1 MAIGAPRGRAA
12 RVRRYAGGWVRVL
25 LAGLMVAAPLGGR
38 GASPKPYV
46 SVNNLVVPFYAA
58 GQSEAVAVLR
68 VEHVFRDHERRGFF
82 RIGLLPLLVGEGVRL
97 EFRDAGVAA
106 RELDRVRQGVESSL
120 GGDRIEMRRVRMSCG
135 GTPARVLSATRLRT
149 EKDGRWRLLEGVSV
163 QIGETRRSVS
173 NAVLQVSGP
182 RAGRL
187 TLETAEG
194 SAELNLLGDPA
205 PQSP

>member
-1 MAIGAPRGRAA
+1 M
-12 RVRRYAGGWVRVL
+12 L

-106 RELDRVRQGVESSL
+106 RELDRVRQGVESHKPTAC
-120 GGDRIEMRRVRMSCG
+120 E
-135 GTPARVLSATRLRT
+135 
-149 EKDGRWRLLEGVSV
+149 
-163 QIGETRRSVS
+163 RRSSPS
-173 NAVLQVSGP
+173 N
-182 RAGRL
+182 
-187 TLETAEG
+187 
-194 SAELNLLGDPA
+194 
-205 PQSP
+205 